1 MQIEIES
8 TEEFEDWLSQ
18 LPPKYE
24 GQVRKRLLTIQENG
38 HFGDYKPLGQ
48 GLYELRWAN
57 GRRVYFTRI
66 DNHTILLLLGGLKNE
81 QDKQIKKARAM
92 LR

>member
-24 GQVRKRLLTIQENG
+24 GQVRKRFLAIQE
-38 HFGDYKPLGQ
+38 
-48 GLYELRWAN
+48 
-57 GRRVYFTRI
+57 
-66 DNHTILLLLGGLKNE
+66 
-81 QDKQIKKARAM
+81 
-92 LR
+92 

>member
-1 MQIEIES
+1 MQIEIET
-8 TEEFEDWLSQ
+8 TEEFEQWLSE

-24 GQVRKRLLTIQENG
+24 AQVRKRLLAIQEHG
-38 HFGDYKPLGQ
+38 HFGDYKTLNH
-48 GLYELRWAN
+48 GLYELRWEN

-81 QDKQIKKARAM
+81 QDKQIKKARLM
-92 LR
+92 LS

>member
-1 MQIEIES
+1 MQIEIEA

-24 GQVRKRLLTIQENG
+24 GQIRKRLLAIQEHG
-38 HFGDYKPLGQ
+38 HFGDYKSLGQ
-48 GLYELRWAN
+48 GLYELRWEN
-57 GRRVYFTRI
+57 GRRIYFARI
-66 DNHTILLLLGGLKNE
+66 DRRIILLLGGLKNE

-92 LR
+92 LE